1 MARTKHT
8 AQKQN
13 IYSDSKFAMKHAT
26 KVPKN
31 KVHVIAQKAARK
43 SAPIKRP
50 RFRPGTVALR

>member
-8 AQKQN
+8 AQKSS
-13 IYSDSKFAMKHAT
+13 IHPDSKFAMKHAS

-31 KVHVIAQKAARK
+31 KSIAQKAAK
-43 SAPIKRP
+43 KTAPMKRP

>member
-31 KVHVIAQKAARK
+31 KVIAQKAARK

>member
-8 AQKQN
+8 AQKSN

-31 KVHVIAQKAARK
+31 KVIAQKAARK
-43 SAPIKRP
+43 TAPIKRP